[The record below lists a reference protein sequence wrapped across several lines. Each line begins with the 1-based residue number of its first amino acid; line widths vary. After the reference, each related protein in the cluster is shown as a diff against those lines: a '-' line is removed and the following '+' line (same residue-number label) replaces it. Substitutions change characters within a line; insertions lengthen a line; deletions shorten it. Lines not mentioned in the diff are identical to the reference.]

1 MEDRKLIPSNPE
13 EEEKI
18 KVSDAIEVVLMHLIE
33 SEMGEKID
41 VDDSWYPIYC
51 ELRELLEK
59 VEDADEVFGHEFRG
73 THMKEY
79 TYYYHDNGELIA
91 FEDVMHDL
99 RNRELV
105 IETILEIDENRV
117 EITFQDKEQ
126 S

>member
-18 KVSDAIEVVLMHLIE
+18 KVSDAIEVVLMYLIE

-73 THMKEY
+73 THMKKY